1 MRHTRQARPLERF
14 EPLPGR
20 IETVIEI
27 AITTAIVGIVTVTA
41 IGTGN
46 IHIMDGSIHTEDIPK
61 LFGREDGTRS
71 IRTVGTRNIHM
82 ADIPNILTAATH
94 MDMAEAGMVIA
105 AF

>member
-1 MRHTRQARPLERF
+1 VLPLGRF
-14 EPLPGR
+14 ERLLGR
-20 IETVIEI
+20 VETVIGI

-46 IHIMDGSIHTEDIPK
+46 IHITDGSIHTEDIPK
-61 LFGREDGTRS
+61 LFGRAGGTRS
-71 IRTVGTRNIHM
+71 IRTVGTRNILM
-82 ADIPNILTAATH
+82 VDITSIRTAATH